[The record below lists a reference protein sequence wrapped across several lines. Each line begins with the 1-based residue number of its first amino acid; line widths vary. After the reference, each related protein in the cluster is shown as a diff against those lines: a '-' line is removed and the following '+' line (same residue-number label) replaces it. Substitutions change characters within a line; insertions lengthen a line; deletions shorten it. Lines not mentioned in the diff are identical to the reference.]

1 VRKIIHIDMDA
12 FFASVEQRDFPQ
24 YQGLPLVVGGMPDR
38 RGVVAAA
45 SYEARKFGIH
55 SAMSCNQALQ
65 RCPDLIFLPPRFEAY
80 QDVSLQIRG
89 IFQRYTDLIEPLSLD
104 EAYLDVTENKVNQPS
119 ATKIAQ
125 EIKQLIF
132 EETSLTASAGVSY
145 NKFLAKTASDV
156 NKPNG
161 LCVITPAQAPQFL
174 AQLPIQKFYGVGKVT
189 ASKMKGLGIETGA
202 DLINWSVEALSQHF
216 GNSALYY
223 YQIVRGVDDRPVESE
238 WVRKSIGA
246 ETTFEKD
253 LLEIEALQT
262 ELKPLLQEVW
272 DWLVAHQQT
281 GRTLTLKVKYFDFE
295 QITRS
300 QSVAPILESLTD
312 CWDILTDLLIHKTL
326 AGKKAIR
333 LLGVS
338 VSNLMPLGQDEM
350 VPRQLK
356 LKF

>member
-1 VRKIIHIDMDA
+1 MDA

-24 YQGLPLVVGGMPDR
+24 YKGLPLVVGGKPDR

-45 SYEARKFGIH
+45 SYEARKYGIH
-55 SAMSCNQALQ
+55 SAMSCTQALQ
-65 RCPDLIFLPPRFEAY
+65 RCPDLIFLPPRFDAY
-80 QDVSLQIRG
+80 QEVSQQIRR
-89 IFQRYTDLIEPLSLD
+89 IFQGYTDLIEPLSLD

-161 LCVITPAQAPQFL
+161 LFVITPAQAPQFL

-202 DLINWSVEALSQHF
+202 DLIHWSVEALSQHF
-216 GNSALYY
+216 GKSALYY

-238 WVRKSIGA
+238 WIRKSIGA
-246 ETTFEKD
+246 ESTFEKD
-253 LLEIEALQT
+253 LLDIDSLKT

-300 QSVAPILESLTD
+300 QSVAPFLASLDD
-312 CWDILTDLLIHKTL
+312 CWELLSSLLIQKTL
-326 AGKKAIR
+326 AGKKSIR

-338 VSNLMPLGQDEM
+338 ISNLEDMNENFPPL
-350 VPRQLK
+350 QLRLPFK
-356 LKF
+356 PLN